1 MRRRAVAVV
10 SLAAVAV
17 SLATL
22 AAARP
27 RARTV
32 TILFTADTLGELVPC
47 GCARRGGGLSP
58 RAGLVRQLRA
68 AFPDLLLLETGN
80 LARSPQQLAVVARS
94 LRRMGYLAAGVGQAD
109 AELGDSY
116 LRVARSEGI
125 LALDGSAA
133 REIPPIRRYLVHR
146 AGGIRVAVTATGPTP
161 SDGGFP
167 DDRQE
172 RLASTL
178 REARTHADLLI
189 VLTDAS
195 RASAERLLES
205 PGLPAVDLVLAG
217 EAAAVPSRARPGASR
232 TRIVAARPLGETAV
246 RLDVTF
252 SPGGAPEFRAAS
264 LPIDAR
270 WRGDAAID
278 VWCREYVRQQTKRVT
293 VVAGR
298 SPDAASVGLAS
309 FDYVERTPAGTVVHR
324 APNFLDA
331 GQCGSCHTEALR
343 IWRASAHAR
352 AYATLKARD
361 RLIPDCLPC
370 HSETFRRLEARENP
384 ASGGSGVECS
394 TCHGPGLTHRRTNGA
409 LGTVLRGGDDA
420 ATEALCR
427 RCHTPAQSPEFRFRE
442 YLARIHH

>member
-1 MRRRAVAVV
+1 MRRRAVVVV
-10 SLAAVAV
+10 SVAAVAV

-68 AFPDLLLLETGN
+68 AFPNLLLLETGSI
-80 LARSPQQLAVVARS
+80 ARSPEQLAVVARS
-94 LRRMGYLAAGVGQAD
+94 LRRMGYLAAGLGQAD
-109 AELGDSY
+109 ADLGDGY

-125 LALDGSAA
+125 VTLDGSAA
-133 REIPPIRRYLVHR
+133 REVPPVRRFLVHR
-146 AGGIRVAVTATGPTP
+146 AGGIRVAVTATGPTQA
-161 SDGGFP
+161 GGGLP
-167 DDRQE
+167 ADRRQ
-172 RLASTL
+172 RLVSTL
-178 REARTHADLLI
+178 REARAQADLLI
-189 VLTDAS
+189 LLTDAS
-195 RASAERLLES
+195 RANAQRLVET
-205 PGLPAVDLVLAG
+205 PGLPAIDLVLAG
-217 EAAAVPSRARPGASR
+217 EAAEAPSWSGRAGR

-246 RLDVTF
+246 RLDVTV
-252 SPGGAPEFRAAS
+252 SPVGAPEVRAAS

-270 WRGDAAID
+270 WHGDATIEG
-278 VWCREYVRQQTKRVT
+278 WCRDYVRQQAKRVT

-298 SPDAASVGLAS
+298 SPDASSVGLAS

-343 IWRASAHAR
+343 MWRASAHAR

-370 HSETFRRLEARENP
+370 HSETFRRLEARENA

-394 TCHGPGLTHRRTNGA
+394 ACHGPGLTHRRTNGA
-409 LGTVLRGGDDA
+409 AGSVLCGGDDA

-427 RCHTPAQSPEFRFRE
+427 RCHTPAQSPEFRFHD
-442 YLARIHH
+442 YLARIRH